1 MSDTVASVLRHK
13 GDDVWSVTRKIRV
26 FEAIRLMADKGVGA
40 LVVIADD
47 SLVGIISERDYARKV
62 ILQGRSSREAKVK
75 DIMTSPVFSVG
86 PDYTVDDCMRIV
98 TTKRIRHLPVVQGE
112 KLIGVVSIGDLVR
125 RVISTQG
132 ETIQYLQ
139 STSSEGPRY
148 ECASALDAGFLRTH
162 AACRGADAERG
173 ARLACRQPRRPSS
186 RVHRR
191 SHPGAIAR
199 HGDRQTAGPRSAAR
213 RRWPVDHDVPAR
225 HRVQHRPS
233 HQEPS
238 PGTRIVAGG
247 YDPSLAPQAYEDCRE
262 VDFIVRGEGEETL
275 SALVR
280 ALETNDSIQRIAG
293 LTYRT
298 GGGLVATPIG
308 R

>member
-1 MSDTVASVLRHK
+1 MSDTVGSILRYK
-13 GDDVWSVTRKIRV
+13 GDDVWSVSPEDSV

-47 SLVGIISERDYARKV
+47 RLVGIISERDYARKV

-139 STSSEGPRY
+139 EYIVGRSS
-148 ECASALDAGFLRTH
+148 
-162 AACRGADAERG
+162 
-173 ARLACRQPRRPSS
+173 
-186 RVHRR
+186 V
-191 SHPGAIAR
+191 
-199 HGDRQTAGPRSAAR
+199 
-213 RRWPVDHDVPAR
+213 
-225 HRVQHRPS
+225 
-233 HQEPS
+233 
-238 PGTRIVAGG
+238 
-247 YDPSLAPQAYEDCRE
+247 
-262 VDFIVRGEGEETL
+262 
-275 SALVR
+275 
-280 ALETNDSIQRIAG
+280 
-293 LTYRT
+293 
-298 GGGLVATPIG
+298 
-308 R
+308 